1 MPITR
6 ILTGAI
12 IAACVLGEAGGAA
25 APQQLVF
32 RGTGD
37 TVRVFVTVTDRD
49 GRLVTKL
56 TQPDFEVRDDGK
68 PQPITLFDNSPQPIR
83 LIVMLD
89 VSGSMDGNLPLL
101 RAAADQLI
109 TRLQPLDAAR
119 LGTFGNDISISP
131 SFTRD
136 ASELRSALPAAI
148 TPDAPTPLWRAL
160 DEAMNTFGDTGDIR
174 RVVLV
179 LSDGRD
185 GGPTG
190 FRQRYVSQMEVI
202 DRARDEDVMIYAIGL
217 RSRRGGMGGS
227 LSDMMTADLPD
238 AGLARVAEES
248 GGGYTEIRLGQ
259 DLAASFAAV
268 VDELHSQYAIGFAP
282 PKRDGKTHKVDVRV
296 TGSGL
301 KVRGKK
307 SYVAPKK

>member
-1 MPITR
+1 MV
-6 ILTGAI
+6 LVACAI
-12 IAACVLGEAGGAA
+12 GEAGGSAA
-25 APQQLVF
+25 QQQLVF
-32 RGTGD
+32 RGTGEV
-37 TVRVFVTVTDRD
+37 VRVFVTVTNKD
-49 GRLVTKL
+49 GRLVTNL

-68 PQPITLFDNSPQPIR
+68 PQPITLFDNTPQPIR

-101 RAAADQLI
+101 RAASEQLI
-109 TRLQPLDAAR
+109 TRLQPKDAAR
-119 LGTFGNDISISP
+119 IGTFGNDVMISP

-136 ASELRSALPAAI
+136 ANELRSALPATIA
-148 TPDAPTPLWRAL
+148 PDAPTPLWRAL
-160 DEAMNTFGDTGDIR
+160 NESMNAFGDTGDIR
-174 RVVLV
+174 RVILV

-185 GGPTG
+185 SGVRFGKQ
-190 FRQRYVSQMEVI
+190 FVSQIEVI

-217 RSRRGGMGGS
+217 RSRRGGAMGGS

-238 AGLARVAEES
+238 AGLARVAEET
-248 GGGYTEIRLGQ
+248 GGGYTEIRVGQ
-259 DLAASFAAV
+259 DLAAAFAAV

-296 TGSGL
+296 STSGL

-307 SYVAPKK
+307 SYVAPK

>member
-1 MPITR
+1 MIR
-6 ILTGAI
+6 ILTCALL
-12 IAACVLGEAGGAA
+12 AACLFVEAGGAA
-25 APQQLVF
+25 ALQQLVF

-56 TQPDFEVRDDGK
+56 TQKDFEVRDDGK

-109 TRLQPLDAAR
+109 TRLQPNDAAR
-119 LGTFGNDISISP
+119 IGTFGSDIAISP

-136 ASELRSALPAAI
+136 ARELRSALPAAI
-148 TPDAPTPLWRAL
+148 SPSAPTPLWRAL
-160 DEAMNTFGDTGDIR
+160 DEAMNAFGDTGDIR

-185 GGPTG
+185 SGPIS
-190 FRQRYVSQMEVI
+190 FRTRYVSQMEVI
-202 DRARDEDVMIYAIGL
+202 DRARNEDVMIYGIGL
-217 RSRRGGMGGS
+217 RGRRGAMGGGS
-227 LSDMMTADLPD
+227 LSDMMSADLPD
-238 AGLARVAEES
+238 AGLSRVAEES
-248 GGGYTEIRLGQ
+248 GGGYTEIKFGQ
-259 DLAASFAAV
+259 DLGASFAAV
-268 VDELHSQYAIGFAP
+268 VDELHSQYALGFAP

-301 KVRGKK
+301 KARGKK
-307 SYVAPKK
+307 SYVAPKQ